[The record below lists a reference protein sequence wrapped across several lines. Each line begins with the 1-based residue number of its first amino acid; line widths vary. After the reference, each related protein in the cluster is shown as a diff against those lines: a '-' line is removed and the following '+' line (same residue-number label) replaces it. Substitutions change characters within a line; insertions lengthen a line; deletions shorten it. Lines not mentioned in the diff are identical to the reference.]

1 MQIIFI
7 DSMSGYERLL
17 DRLFKVNNE
26 DQELF
31 IGFDCMLFY
40 SILSSITYP
49 EIWRGEQISFRRCG
63 RFPLEMYH
71 LLQRCASPALTST
84 SPAGDT
90 ASPARDVFASPNC
103 GIWDTAAEN
112 TRFFFSLVRIDD
124 QHIVLISQAICAVI
138 L

>member
-1 MQIIFI
+1 MQRYINTKPNSRSTAVTHDQNPTQKLSIEFYKIPSKDMQIIFI

-63 RFPLEMYH
+63 RFPLEMYD
-71 LLQRCASPALTST
+71 LL
-84 SPAGDT
+84 
-90 ASPARDVFASPNC
+90 
-103 GIWDTAAEN
+103 
-112 TRFFFSLVRIDD
+112 
-124 QHIVLISQAICAVI
+124 
-138 L
+138 